1 MEPIRQSKKVCPYC
15 GKPWKYSEV
24 ALIFRPGTKQSVE
37 YPDCD
42 CEERILKEQEALKH
56 KQIKEYQVKKQ
67 EEWRKEQLKAEHNK
81 RFENSMITPLFREKT
96 FDILNQ
102 TSEVKQCLE
111 YAKNFN
117 SSTSKGIQMIG
128 KVGTGKTTLLAA
140 ICNELMEEGYACLF
154 TTLSALL
161 DKFSKYSYDNA
172 GDISG
177 LLNWLTAYDFVVLDD
192 IGREAYTDKRKE
204 TSFRIIDTLL
214 NYQVVTAFS
223 ANPEMIEKLKNI
235 PEWEAAIDRL
245 KEMCPLKFEFRG
257 KSLRGVNNDTRGE
270 SA

>member
-1 MEPIRQSKKVCPYC
+1 MEPIKQENNEKVCPYC
-15 GKPWKYSEV
+15 GKPWFYGEIVSILHPEKKRVLHHPS
-24 ALIFRPGTKQSVE
+24 
-37 YPDCD
+37 CD
-42 CEERILKEQEALKH
+42 CEERIQRQQNTLTLNKE
-56 KQIKEYQVKKQ
+56 V
-67 EEWRKEQLKAEHNK
+67 EERRREKLRNEKNK
-81 RFENSMITPLFREKT
+81 RFDNSMITPLFRQKT
-96 FDILNQ
+96 FESLEQ
-102 TSEVKQCLE
+102 TNEVKQCQE
-111 YAKNFN
+111 YAKTFN
-117 SSTSKGIQMIG
+117 PSTSQGIQMIG
-128 KVGTGKTTLLAA
+128 NVGTGKTTLLAA
-140 ICNELMEEGYACLF
+140 ICNYLLSEGYTCLF

-204 TSFRIIDTLL
+204 ISFRIIDALL
-214 NYQVVTAFS
+214 NQQVITAFT

-235 PEWEAAIDRL
+235 PEWEATIDRL